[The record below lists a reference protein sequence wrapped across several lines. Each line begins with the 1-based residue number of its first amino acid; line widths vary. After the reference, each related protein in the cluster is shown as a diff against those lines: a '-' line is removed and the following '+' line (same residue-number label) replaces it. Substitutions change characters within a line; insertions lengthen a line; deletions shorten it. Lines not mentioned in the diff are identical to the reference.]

1 MDFSSVSFDW
11 FILGLRLAFIGLIFA
26 FLAWVARASIRELVV
41 LGQATGPS
49 SARASS
55 AARGPSLEVLDA
67 GQSSLAIGSWV
78 DLFDYTT
85 VGRAANNAFIIDD
98 AYASQ
103 YHAELVF
110 DDRTWWL
117 VDLESTNGTY
127 LNGRQVEDRAR
138 LVDGDVVQFGGVH
151 LRVHT

>member
-49 SARASS
+49 AHAGTES
-55 AARGPSLEVLDA
+55 RGPSLEVLDA
-67 GQSSLAIGSWV
+67 GQSSLAIGSWIE
-78 DLFDYTT
+78 LFDYTT
-85 VGRAANNAFIIDD
+85 IGRAANNAFIIDD

-103 YHAELVF
+103 YHAEIVF
-110 DDRTWWL
+110 DDRSWWL
-117 VDLESTNGTY
+117 VDLDSTNGTF
-127 LNGRQVEDRAR
+127 LNNRPLEGRAR
-138 LVDGDVVQFGGVH
+138 IGDGDVVQFGGVH
-151 LRVHT
+151 LRLHT

>member
-49 SARASS
+49 AQAGVAS
-55 AARGPSLEVLDA
+55 RGPSLEVLDA
-67 GQSSLAIGSWV
+67 GQSSLAIGSWI

-103 YHAELVF
+103 YHAEIVF

-117 VDLESTNGTY
+117 VDLDSTNGTF
-127 LNGRQVEDRAR
+127 LNNHQVDDRAR
-138 LVDGDVVQFGGVH
+138 LTDGDVVQFGGVH

>member
-49 SARASS
+49 AQAGVAS
-55 AARGPSLEVLDA
+55 RGPSLEVLDA
-67 GQSSLAIGSWV
+67 GQSSLAIGSWI

-103 YHAELVF
+103 YHAEIVF
-110 DDRTWWL
+110 DDRSWWL
-117 VDLESTNGTY
+117 VDLDSTNGTY
-127 LNGRQVEDRAR
+127 LNNHQVDDRAR
-138 LVDGDVVQFGGVH
+138 LTDGDVVQFGGVH
-151 LRVHT
+151 LRMHT

>member
-49 SARASS
+49 AQAGVAS
-55 AARGPSLEVLDA
+55 RGPSLEVLDA
-67 GQSSLAIGSWV
+67 GQSSLAIGSWI

-103 YHAELVF
+103 YHAEIVF
-110 DDRTWWL
+110 DDRSWWL
-117 VDLESTNGTY
+117 VDLDSTNGTY
-127 LNGRQVEDRAR
+127 LNNHQVDDRAR
-138 LVDGDVVQFGGVH
+138 LTDGDVVQFGGVH

>member
-1 MDFSSVSFDW
+1 MDFSSISFDW
-11 FILGLRLAFIGLIFA
+11 FILILRLAFIGLIFA

-49 SARASS
+49 AHAT
-55 AARGPSLEVLDA
+55 AATHGPALEVLDA
-67 GQSSLAIGSWV
+67 GQSSLATGSWV

-85 VGRAANNAFIIDD
+85 VGRATNNAFTVDD
-98 AYASQ
+98 AYASL

-117 VDLESTNGTY
+117 VDLDSTNGTF
-127 LNGRQVEDRAR
+127 LNGQQIEDRAR
-138 LVDGDVVQFGGVH
+138 LTDGDVVQFGGVH

>member
-49 SARASS
+49 AQVTSTT
-55 AARGPSLEVLDA
+55 RGPSLEVLDA
-67 GQSSLAIGSWV
+67 GQSSLAIGSWI

-85 VGRAANNAFIIDD
+85 IGRAANNAFVIDD

-110 DDRTWWL
+110 DDRTWWV
-117 VDLESTNGTY
+117 VDVDSSNGTY
-127 LNGRQVEDRAR
+127 VNGRPVEDRAQ
-138 LVDGDVVQFGGVH
+138 LSEGDVVQFGGVH

>member
-49 SARASS
+49 AHAGVVS
-55 AARGPSLEVLDA
+55 RGPSLEVLDA
-67 GQSSLAIGSWV
+67 GQSSLAIGSWI

-85 VGRAANNAFIIDD
+85 VGRAANNAFTIDD

-103 YHAELVF
+103 YHAEIVF

-117 VDLESTNGTY
+117 VDLDSTNGTY
-127 LNGRQVEDRAR
+127 LNNRQVEDRAR
-138 LVDGDVVQFGGVH
+138 IADGDVVQFGGVH